1 MYAHV
6 KWMFFKR
13 HNLTLEM
20 CVNLKL
26 GSPSPP
32 PPPLPSPFLN
42 NSLRCPVVLVG
53 VTTAVAF
60 DKLSEVRKVE
70 EDSLQ
75 RSEQREEER
84 RQREEQLNAVK
95 NPSKPYVH
103 RRTLRRAIEFY
114 SNIPVEAYKMVDGQR
129 TEWRRTVS
137 SPSGEVVGGTL
148 GKSLL
153 SRMKSF
159 RLLSSSGEGER
170 SGGFPPPSSPS
181 LEQRAGLQESVEH
194 SGGGDGGGG
203 DGGGGDGGGGD
214 GGGGDGGG
222 GDGGGGGG
230 GGDGGGGGGGGGDG
244 GGGSGGGGSGVTLRR
259 SQSEPVGADAKSRE
273 EAARLRSASNAS
285 AEVEP
290 VLTSSTSTEKTN
302 VQLQRYV

>member
-1 MYAHV
+1 M
-6 KWMFFKR
+6 
-13 HNLTLEM
+13 
-20 CVNLKL
+20 
-26 GSPSPP
+26 
-32 PPPLPSPFLN
+32 
-42 NSLRCPVVLVG
+42 G

-170 SGGFPPPSSPS
+170 SGGSPPPSSPS

-203 DGGGGDGGGGD
+203 DGGG
-214 GGGGDGGG
+214 
-222 GDGGGGGG
+222 GGGGGG